1 MFRRTKIRLQ
11 KWLKQ
16 EMCFQS
22 WHGVSLVNS
31 SAVITARYWDHGTI
45 DQACSFTVNEVPF
58 INQPNGSINPW
69 SWLNRNVS
77 EKHHLF
83 NIYIYNM
90 WINDPDPSN
99 IEYTIIKTR
108 YSTHLSTTF
117 TYYFF
122 FVLITHSG
130 RVKMEAISQRTFWNA
145 FSWKKMYDFCLK
157 YHNSLFL
164 GVQLLI
170 FPPWFR

>member
-1 MFRRTKIRLQ
+1 MFWRTKIRLQ

-45 DQACSFTVNEVPF
+45 GQACSFSVNEVPF

-77 EKHHLF
+77 EKHNLF
-83 NIYIYNM
+83 NIYIYTICGLTIQTQAILNTRSLKLDTRH
-90 WINDPDPSN
+90 IYLQPSH
-99 IEYTIIKTR
+99 II
-108 YSTHLSTTF
+108 
-117 TYYFF
+117 F